1 MVSKK
6 STTKGVTKVGA
17 AQKSR
22 TRSKSGCTAC
32 KKSKL
37 KCDEV
42 HPSCTRC
49 LKRGTYCSYPLPMAY
64 QTKKTAESCG
74 KYTRLLMSMK
84 ENKKVTGG
92 KRPQLINDD
101 GSEPEPMRFIMVHA
115 SQNDVSDEDEA
126 AEVAL
131 AAQAAQ
137 EVQETQEAEERISRT
152 VQIAQEQQET
162 QQAQAVTS
170 GESKMNE
177 TVAEVGHNITEV
189 DTVID
194 PSLEMMSSSKVE
206 TKEDTSEVVDVT
218 PEATEETIE
227 AALETSTKDM
237 KKPKLKVAELVE
249 SLIEK
254 SMKFPSTQAA
264 LDFSDLVKIRDKSQ

>member
-92 KRPQLINDD
+92 KRPQLMNDD

-137 EVQETQEAEERISRT
+137 EAQESQEAEETQEAEKRISRT
-152 VQIAQEQQET
+152 VQIAQEEQKA

-170 GESKMNE
+170 GDSKTNE
-177 TVAEVGHNITEV
+177 TVAEVGHNIAEV

-194 PSLEMMSSSKVE
+194 PSLEMMSSSKAE
-206 TKEDTSEVVDVT
+206 TKEDTSEIVDAI
-218 PEATEETIE
+218 PE
-227 AALETSTKDM
+227 AALETSTKEM
-237 KKPKLKVAELVE
+237 KKPKVKVAELVE

>member
-92 KRPQLINDD
+92 KRPQLMNDD

-137 EVQETQEAEERISRT
+137 EAQESQEAEETQEAEKRISRT
-152 VQIAQEQQET
+152 VQIAQEEQKA

-170 GESKMNE
+170 GDSKTNE
-177 TVAEVGHNITEV
+177 TVAEVGHNIAEV

-194 PSLEMMSSSKVE
+194 PSLEMMSSSKAE
-206 TKEDTSEVVDVT
+206 TKEDTSEIVDAI
-218 PEATEETIE
+218 PE
-227 AALETSTKDM
+227 AALETSTKEM
-237 KKPKLKVAELVE
+237 KKPKVKVAELVE

-264 LDFSDLVKIRDKSQ
+264 LDFSDLVKVRDKSQ

>member
-92 KRPQLINDD
+92 KRPQLMNDD
-101 GSEPEPMRFIMVHA
+101 GSEPEPMRFIMEIGRAHV
-115 SQNDVSDEDEA
+115 
-126 AEVAL
+126 
-131 AAQAAQ
+131 
-137 EVQETQEAEERISRT
+137 
-152 VQIAQEQQET
+152 
-162 QQAQAVTS
+162 
-170 GESKMNE
+170 
-177 TVAEVGHNITEV
+177 
-189 DTVID
+189 
-194 PSLEMMSSSKVE
+194 
-206 TKEDTSEVVDVT
+206 
-218 PEATEETIE
+218 
-227 AALETSTKDM
+227 
-237 KKPKLKVAELVE
+237 
-249 SLIEK
+249 
-254 SMKFPSTQAA
+254 
-264 LDFSDLVKIRDKSQ
+264 